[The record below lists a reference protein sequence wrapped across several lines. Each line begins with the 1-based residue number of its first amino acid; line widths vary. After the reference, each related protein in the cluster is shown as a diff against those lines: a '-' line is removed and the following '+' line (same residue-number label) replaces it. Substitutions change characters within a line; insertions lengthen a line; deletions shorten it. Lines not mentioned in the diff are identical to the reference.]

1 MPFILSSIRSITRAN
16 DLNSAEGQQLGRSV
30 NNNTSIARHPRYR
43 KAILRIGESNYIVR
57 YLNHLAHQT

>member
-16 DLNSAEGQQLGRSV
+16 ELNSAEGHQLGRSV
-30 NNNTSIARHPRYR
+30 NNTSIARHPRYR